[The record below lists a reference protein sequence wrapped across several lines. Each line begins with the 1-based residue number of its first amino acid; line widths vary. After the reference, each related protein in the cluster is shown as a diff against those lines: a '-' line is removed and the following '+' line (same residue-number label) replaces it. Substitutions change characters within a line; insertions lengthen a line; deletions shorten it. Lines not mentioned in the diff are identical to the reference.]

1 VPTAVLQPSGVT
13 FTQMAT
19 GGTFTCGLTP
29 AGQTYCW
36 GNNGNGQLGNGTTT
50 SSASPVAVSQPAG
63 VTFTSIKAQN
73 AGMCGLDTNGQ
84 TWCWGRNAWGEL
96 GDGSTTQRT
105 TPVAVS
111 H

>member
-1 VPTAVLQPSGVT
+1 
-13 FTQMAT
+13 MAL
-19 GGTFTCGLTP
+19 GSTFTCGLTS
-29 AGQTYCW
+29 AGQAYCW
-36 GNNGNGQLGNGTTT
+36 GGNSNGQLGIGSTT
-50 SSASPVAVSQPAG
+50 SSASPVAVSQPGG